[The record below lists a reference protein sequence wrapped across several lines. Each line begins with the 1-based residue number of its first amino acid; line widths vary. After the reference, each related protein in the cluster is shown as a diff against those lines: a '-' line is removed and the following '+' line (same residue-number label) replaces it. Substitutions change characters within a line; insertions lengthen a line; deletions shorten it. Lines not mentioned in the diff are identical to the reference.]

1 MLLRCAL
8 KNIKR
13 SKLMS
18 VLTVCEM
25 TCAAVITLVMVSSV
39 MIRFRN
45 YTPFRDMFESNGLYC
60 EFSSAA
66 NKDFYGE
73 NKAEDFIA
81 DDDIL
86 QFLHSP
92 ESIAA
97 CNTVSC
103 GVQWD
108 NGLLEVN
115 NFSYNDEVI
124 RRFAPK
130 LKSGRWLKES
140 TKADCIECVVSKNE
154 YGWEEGS
161 SIQIDLG
168 GKNYTAQ
175 VVGVLEENAK
185 LPGGFAV
192 HSTGDD
198 FNAFFNPYSC
208 EIEQKPLIVFSSQYL
223 QKQGAVQGLFSGC
236 LITYP
241 DSVTKDQLKEDQQT
255 LAKFGCA
262 YSMPLT
268 DLDKNSKLYLYRHLY
283 DMLPII
289 IVILVLAFVSSVS
302 SSALTMRTRL
312 KDYAVFCIC
321 GMRWKQCVLIEL
333 IRSAVLAAVSLVL
346 SLAAVSVVSKQFSMS
361 VVWSGISLVSIAVIL
376 LMFLLVSLAA
386 PYYISKTSTPKQLLG
401 QY

>member
-1 MLLRCAL
+1 MLLKCAV

-25 TCAAVITLVMVSSV
+25 TCAVVITLVMVSSV
-39 MIRFRN
+39 LIRSQY
-45 YTPFRDMFESNGLYC
+45 YTPFQDMFESKGLYC

-73 NKAEDFIA
+73 NKAEDFLA
-81 DDDIL
+81 NDDLL

-92 ESIAA
+92 EKISA
-97 CNTVSC
+97 CNIVSC
-103 GVQWD
+103 GVMTD
-108 NGLLEVN
+108 KGLLAVN

-124 RRFAPK
+124 RRFTPK
-130 LKSGRWLKES
+130 LKSGRWLNES
-140 TKADCIECVVSKNE
+140 DKADCIECVVSKNE
-154 YGWEEGS
+154 YGWENGS
-161 SIQIDLG
+161 RVEIDLG
-168 GKNYTAQ
+168 EKKYTAL
-175 VVGVLEENAK
+175 VVGVLEDRSK
-185 LPGGFAV
+185 IVGGFAV
-192 HSTGDD
+192 HSSNDD
-198 FNAFFNPYSC
+198 FNIFFNPYDH
-208 EIEQKPLIVFSSQYL
+208 EIEQEPLMIFSSQYL
-223 QKQGAVQGLFSGC
+223 QKLGAVQGLFSGC

-241 DSVTKDQLKEDQQT
+241 ESVSKEQLKADQQM

-262 YSMPLT
+262 YSMALT
-268 DLDKNSKLYLYRHLY
+268 DLDKNSKQYLYRHLY

-289 IVILVLAFVSSVS
+289 IVILVLAFVSSLS

-321 GMRWKQCVLIEL
+321 GMRWKHCVLIEL

-376 LMFLLVSLAA
+376 LLFLLVSIAA

-401 QY
+401 E

>member
-1 MLLRCAL
+1 MLLKCAL

-25 TCAAVITLVMVSSV
+25 TCAVVITLVMVSSV

-66 NKDFYGE
+66 NTDFYGE

-103 GVQWD
+103 GVQGD

-130 LKSGRWLKES
+130 LKSGHWLKES

-161 SIQIDLG
+161 R
-168 GKNYTAQ
+168 
-175 VVGVLEENAK
+175 
-185 LPGGFAV
+185 PRR
-192 HSTGDD
+192 
-198 FNAFFNPYSC
+198 
-208 EIEQKPLIVFSSQYL
+208 
-223 QKQGAVQGLFSGC
+223 
-236 LITYP
+236 
-241 DSVTKDQLKEDQQT
+241 KE
-255 LAKFGCA
+255 LYCA
-262 YSMPLT
+262 G
-268 DLDKNSKLYLYRHLY
+268 RGR
-283 DMLPII
+283 
-289 IVILVLAFVSSVS
+289 A
-302 SSALTMRTRL
+302 
-312 KDYAVFCIC
+312 
-321 GMRWKQCVLIEL
+321 
-333 IRSAVLAAVSLVL
+333 
-346 SLAAVSVVSKQFSMS
+346 
-361 VVWSGISLVSIAVIL
+361 
-376 LMFLLVSLAA
+376 
-386 PYYISKTSTPKQLLG
+386 
-401 QY
+401 

>member
-1 MLLRCAL
+1 MLLKCAV

-25 TCAAVITLVMVSSV
+25 TCAVVITLVMVSSV

-45 YTPFRDMFESNGLYC
+45 YTPFRDMFESKGLYC

-73 NKAEDFIA
+73 NKAEDFLA

-92 ESIAA
+92 ETIAA
-97 CNTVSC
+97 CNIVSC
-103 GVQWD
+103 GVQAD

-124 RRFAPK
+124 RRFTPK

-140 TKADCIECVVSKNE
+140 ANADCIECVVSKNE
-154 YGWEEGS
+154 YGWEKGS
-161 SIQIDLG
+161 SVEIDLG
-168 GKNYTAQ
+168 GNKYTAQ
-175 VVGVLEENAK
+175 VVGVLEESAK

-198 FNAFFNPYSC
+198 FNVFFNPYNY
-208 EIEQKPLIVFSSQYL
+208 EIEQKPLLVFSSQYL
-223 QKQGAVQGLFSGC
+223 QKLGAVQGLFSGC

-241 DSVTKDQLKEDQQT
+241 ESVSQDQLKADQQT

-262 YSMPLT
+262 YSMALT
-268 DLDKNSKLYLYRHLY
+268 DLDKNSKLYLYQHLY
-283 DMLPII
+283 DMLPMI
-289 IVILVLAFVSSVS
+289 IVILVLAFVSSLS

-333 IRSAVLAAVSLVL
+333 IRSAVLSAVSLVL
-346 SLAAVSVVSKQFSMS
+346 SFAALSVVSKRFSIS
-361 VVWSGISLVSIAVIL
+361 VVWSGISLVSIAALL
-376 LMFLLVSLAA
+376 LMFLLVSFAA
-386 PYYISKTSTPKQLLG
+386 PYFISKASTPKQLLG

>member
-25 TCAAVITLVMVSSV
+25 TCAVVITLVMVSSV
-39 MIRFRN
+39 LIRSQY
-45 YTPFRDMFESNGLYC
+45 YTPFQDMFESKGLYC

-66 NKDFYGE
+66 NTDFYGE

-86 QFLHSP
+86 QFLHSS

-103 GVQWD
+103 GVQGD

-115 NFSYNDEVI
+115 NFSCNDEVI
-124 RRFAPK
+124 RRFTPK

-198 FNAFFNPYSC
+198 FNVFFNPYSC

-223 QKQGAVQGLFSGC
+223 QKLGAVQGLFSGGQKQRVA
-236 LITYP
+236 IARAIVNDP
-241 DSVTKDQLKEDQQT
+241 AMI
-255 LAKFGCA
+255 LADEPTGV
-262 YSMPLT
+262 
-268 DLDKNSKLYLYRHLY
+268 LD
-283 DMLPII
+283 
-289 IVILVLAFVSSVS
+289 
-302 SSALTMRTRL
+302 
-312 KDYAVFCIC
+312 
-321 GMRWKQCVLIEL
+321 
-333 IRSAVLAAVSLVL
+333 
-346 SLAAVSVVSKQFSMS
+346 
-361 VVWSGISLVSIAVIL
+361 
-376 LMFLLVSLAA
+376 
-386 PYYISKTSTPKQLLG
+386 SKTSAEIMELFRKLNAQGRTVVIVTHDKEAANSTDRIIRIEDG
-401 QY
+401 AIRI